1 MNHSTNSNAELDQID
16 DDVLDEV
23 SDETLEAAG
32 ADIGG
37 QALESGLGMVEGGL
51 KRDNGDDL
59 KGVKRIE

>member
-37 QALESGLGMVEGGL
+37 QALVTVGPTIIIGGAADLGMVERGRL
-51 KRDNGDDL
+51 KTR
-59 KGVKRIE
+59 

>member
-23 SDETLEAAG
+23 SDETLEATG

-37 QALESGLGMVEGGL
+37 QAMVTVGPTIIIGGCC
-51 KRDNGDDL
+51 
-59 KGVKRIE
+59 